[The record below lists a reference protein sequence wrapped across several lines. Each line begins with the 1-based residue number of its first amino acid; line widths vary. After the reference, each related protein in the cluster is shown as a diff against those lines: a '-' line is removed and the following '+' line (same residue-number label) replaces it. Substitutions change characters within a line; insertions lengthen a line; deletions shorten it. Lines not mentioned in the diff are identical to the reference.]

1 MTRFVLESFM
11 FSGRKYKITGKDDGD
26 MHIYNCLTCP
36 LNLEFCRVSTEIL
49 KCKGIFKISYE

>member
-11 FSGRKYKITGKDDGD
+11 FSGRKYKIIGKDDGD

-49 KCKGIFKISYE
+49 KCKGIFKIFYD